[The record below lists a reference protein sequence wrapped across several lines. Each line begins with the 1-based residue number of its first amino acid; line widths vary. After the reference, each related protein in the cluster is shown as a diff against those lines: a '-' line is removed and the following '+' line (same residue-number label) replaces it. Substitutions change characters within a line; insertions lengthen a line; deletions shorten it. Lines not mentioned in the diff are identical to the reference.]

1 MQIWNYYV
9 VSLKLGKYYIPVLHP
24 PNIKLKLQNINIH
37 EEYPQVLS
45 LFRLVK
51 LKVTFSF
58 ILILL
63 YYSHLPQ

>member
-9 VSLKLGKYYIPVLHP
+9 VRLKLGKYYIPVLHP
-24 PNIKLKLQNINIH
+24 PNIKLKPQNTNIH

-45 LFRLVK
+45 LFQLVK

-63 YYSHLPQ
+63 YYSHLPP